1 MASPTN
7 KVDKIRKNKRAA
19 LGQRRK
25 REIRR
30 DIRQRTAE
38 VGRMLGLLGPGALEV
53 PSADR
58 KD

>member
-25 REIRR
+25 REIRKE
-30 DIRQRTAE
+30 IRQRTAE
-38 VGRMLGLLGPGALEV
+38 VGRMLGLGPGALEA

>member
-25 REIRR
+25 QEIRR
-30 DIRQRTAE
+30 EVRRRTAE
-38 VGRMLGLLGPGALEV
+38 VGRMLGLGPGALEA
-53 PSADR
+53 PSSDR